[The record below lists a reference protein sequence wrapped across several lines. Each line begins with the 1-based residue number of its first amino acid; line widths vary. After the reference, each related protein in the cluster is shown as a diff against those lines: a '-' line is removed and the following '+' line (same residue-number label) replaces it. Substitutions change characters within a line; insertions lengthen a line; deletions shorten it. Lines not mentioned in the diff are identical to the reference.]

1 MRRAKLAEIGETP
14 APARSGNAGDIGAQ
28 LAQMLAGLDQITA
41 IQRSH
46 EEFVTALATI
56 NMRLDQIEKSVSH
69 LKQYE
74 TDHNELHKLMA
85 AAQGES
91 TTAVQKTLAEA
102 VTSHQQTMELS
113 IAHHSQQVAS
123 TLATNIET
131 TRSMIQAMVQA
142 INEATN
148 KDIDVHL
155 PEQNLQVNIP
165 ERELLDY
172 KIIRKGNLLDTIREV
187 KQ

>member
-1 MRRAKLAEIGETP
+1 MKRVQLADIGENPSP
-14 APARSGNAGDIGAQ
+14 APARSGDLGEQ
-28 LAQMLAGLDQITA
+28 LAQVLAGLDQITA
-41 IQRSH
+41 IQKDH
-46 EEFVTALATI
+46 AGFVTTLGKI
-56 NMRLDQIEKSVSH
+56 NTRLDALEKLAHQSA
-69 LKQYE
+69 QYQK
-74 TDHNELHKLMA
+74 DHDLLHRNLA
-85 AAQGES
+85 AAAGAN
-91 TTAVQKTLAEA
+91 TTEVQKTLAMA